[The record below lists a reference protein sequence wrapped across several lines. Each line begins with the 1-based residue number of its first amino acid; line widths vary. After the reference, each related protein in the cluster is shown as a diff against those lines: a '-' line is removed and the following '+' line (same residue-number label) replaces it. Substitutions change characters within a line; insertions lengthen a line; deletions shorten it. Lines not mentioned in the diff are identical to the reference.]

1 MECVVKEGTDCKLE
15 IGSPIRIYD
24 KKPAQKETKTVAQE
38 AKVTEATPE
47 PKADVALPPT
57 PEPVAPT
64 PEPVKIANIDVG
76 PDAPQLSETLGVA
89 QDITAAADAAKSLG
103 GDSAPMVA
111 IALAGMAVAGGSK
124 AWSYYRDRAE
134 QKHEQEMQKLKME
147 AQSQGMEGQQPP
159 PCQAANQKLQAEI
172 DGIKSEIGNIEKKTS
187 MISADFDGEDVE
199 RQIKRMKKR
208 IDELFEITEQK

>member
-1 MECVVKEGTDCKLE
+1 MECVVKEGSDCKLE
-15 IGSPIRIYD
+15 LGSPIRIYD
-24 KKPAQKETKTVAQE
+24 EKPIEKETKPMAQETKAEDAAPAPPPETPPAPEPTPAPAPVETVA
-38 AKVTEATPE
+38 TPAAVNDLVE
-47 PKADVALPPT
+47 S
-57 PEPVAPT
+57 
-64 PEPVKIANIDVG
+64 VG
-76 PDAPQLSETLGVA
+76 VS

-103 GDSAPMVA
+103 GDYAPMVA

-124 AWSYYRDRAE
+124 AWSFYRERAE

-147 AQSQGMEGQQPP
+147 AQSQGMEGEQPP
-159 PCQAANQKLQAEI
+159 PCKAASAKMQAEL
-172 DGIKSEIGNIEKKTS
+172 DDVKSKLSAVQKKTS